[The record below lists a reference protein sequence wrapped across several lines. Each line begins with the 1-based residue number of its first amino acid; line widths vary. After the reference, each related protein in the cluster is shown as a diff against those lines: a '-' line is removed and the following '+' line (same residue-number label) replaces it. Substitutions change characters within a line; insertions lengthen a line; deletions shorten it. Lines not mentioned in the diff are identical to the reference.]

1 MKIVIESHIP
11 FIKGIFDDVA
21 DVVYLP
27 AEAITPAVM
36 KDADAL
42 ITRTRTRCD
51 EALLEGSR
59 CSFIATATIG
69 TDHIDLDYCRE
80 RGIKVVSAPGCNAPA
95 VAQYVLCS
103 VLSVLGDVK
112 GKTIGV
118 VGVGHVGSIVCRW
131 AECLGMT
138 VLRNDPPRAE
148 AEGSDGFVSLAEI
161 ARKADVITFHTPH
174 TCTGKFPTHHLA
186 DNAFFNSL
194 VRKPVVINSAR
205 GQIFDTPS
213 LLGAMDSGALSAAVI
228 DCWEGEPAIS
238 PELLKKA
245 AIATPHIAGY
255 SLEGKVRA
263 TIAVVEALSQHF
275 SLGIDFPGEKP
286 AVPPLTVTPETLLSS
301 YNPLSDTEMLKAD
314 PSAFESLRNNYNFR
328 HEPQA

>member
-174 TCTGKFPTHHLA
+174 TRTGKFATHHLA

-205 GQIFDTPS
+205 GPIFDTPS
-213 LLGAMDSGALSAAVI
+213 LLGAMDSGVVSAAVI

>member
-27 AEAITPAVM
+27 AEAITPPVM

-174 TCTGKFPTHHLA
+174 TRTGKFSTHHLA
-186 DNAFFNSL
+186 DNTFFNSL

-205 GQIFDTPS
+205 GPIFDTPS
-213 LLGAMDSGALSAAVI
+213 LLGAMDSGAVSAAVI